1 MFYILLGKKYRKKP
15 CMYIVITNYRRSRII
30 RLKPFQ
36 FTLIRF
42 VGSRGRVVFKV
53 TTSLPHS
60 VIYSLRGSRNKFRG
74 ELLHFVTLDLSFVLI
89 KGQGSL
95 QCNYVNSYRKK
106 KGWYLRPECHCFLGI
121 LILII
126 RYSFLWNLLICV
138 LHSFLFSVVSAS
150 VDPVK
155 RKFRHN

>member
-1 MFYILLGKKYRKKP
+1 MFYILLGKKP

-74 ELLHFVTLDLSFVLI
+74 ELLLFVTLDLSFVLI

-95 QCNYVNSYRKK
+95 QCNYVNSSK
-106 KGWYLRPECHCFLGI
+106 KGWYLRPECHCFSGI